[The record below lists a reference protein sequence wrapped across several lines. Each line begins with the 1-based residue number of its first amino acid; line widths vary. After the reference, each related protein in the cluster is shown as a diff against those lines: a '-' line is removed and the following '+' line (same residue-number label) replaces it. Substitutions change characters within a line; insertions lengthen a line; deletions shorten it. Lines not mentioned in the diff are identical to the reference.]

1 MNIVLASLGNTI
13 EVVADDRSLLI
24 ASKMPINWEEPEKW
38 PSKVISSRLGKQVS
52 YEVGM
57 LLEMSLAAIEDGQV
71 LIPYECF
78 PEIVAQEFGITTAF
92 TEPSPFLL
100 KIDRTSDVG
109 RPDFRYKYQF
119 ILGEGPVPLERAGF
133 YVRRAATGKQYHLD
147 PQMYELLAAM
157 DEFNGLPREQKTQQ
171 AGWLN
176 FAKVKGLSRE
186 LKAILDA
193 TLQKNEVIVP
203 SSLGLDMYED
213 ESGALSFVPKCPDLD
228 DTKFRTVFVR
238 NDAAQGLYTLDGAG
252 QEKTRIVLTDRQLEV
267 LRRMKRVR
275 RVTGSV
281 KDSVKE
287 DPRSIFDGIIDDIDL
302 PYGDRV
308 TGIGEF
314 EFTPTPSL
322 SNRENGMGQLWGAD
336 PENEHVDKVDGESTE
351 AIAEGEKPVK
361 KTLLIDTHDEEV
373 RVEYLAESE
382 QARHASQPMPFTRP
396 SALRPEVS
404 LKQHQEEGVQWLQN
418 CLRIEGRKGVLLAD
432 DMGVGKTLQI
442 LSFLA
447 WIVESGFFPEL
458 SKPHPPYR
466 PILIIAPLILLETAT
481 WEKEIQKF
489 FFDQGNIFG
498 YPLPL
503 YGPELKGY
511 WRKDAEGRENV
522 VGQPILNIDRIR
534 RNKVVLTTYETIR
547 DYEFSF
553 AYCPDG
559 ESLWSVVVTDEAQ
572 EYKTPNSKISHAI
585 KTLSPPFRIACT
597 GTPVENRLL
606 DLWNLFDFV
615 QPGLLGSAKAFN
627 KQYEEVG
634 EDERVG
640 RLEELRQ
647 TLLYEQHHAF
657 LLRRSKDEVLEL
669 PAKAERKVNCVM
681 SPVEVAQHLKLAQNI
696 SDDAPQKGRLGLLHR
711 FSRFY
716 QHPCLV
722 DGTGDDLSSSE
733 LKAMSS
739 KLREVIEIL
748 KVVRAKREK
757 AIIFARHKDVQRMLS
772 RVLTEEF
779 SQPVRII
786 NGDTPRSMQ
795 KLGSQSRDKI
805 LTEFR
810 AADGFQAIVLS
821 PFVAG
826 VGLTITEANH
836 VIHYGRWW
844 NPAVEAQA
852 TDRVYRLGQDKP
864 VHVYLPIL
872 SDPSGQVSR
881 SFDQLLDEL
890 MDRKKQLALGT
901 LKKNEFLTPQS
912 DEDELG
918 FEVFDG
924 LRQSAR

>member
-1 MNIVLASLGNTI
+1 MSFILANLGSQI
-13 EVVADDRSLLI
+13 DVIAEDRGLVVRSQHPL
-24 ASKMPINWEEPEKW
+24 SWDEPEKW
-38 PSKVISSRLGKQVS
+38 PSNVLGTRLGKLVS
-52 YEVGM
+52 YEVSM
-57 LLEMSLAAIEDGQV
+57 LLEMSLAEIQGNQV
-71 LIPYECF
+71 CIPYECCLDTS
-78 PEIVAQEFGITTAF
+78 EQESGIMNAF

-109 RPDFRYKYQF
+109 RPDFRYRYQF
-119 ILGEGPVPLERAGF
+119 ILGEGPVPVERAGF
-133 YVRRAATGKQYHLD
+133 YLKRAATGKQYHLD
-147 PQMYELLAAM
+147 AQMYDLLAAM
-157 DEFNGLPREQKTQQ
+157 DEFNILPREEKTQQ

-176 FAKVKGLSRE
+176 FAKVKGLSKE
-186 LKAILDA
+186 LKATLDA
-193 TLQKNEVIVP
+193 TLEKNEVIVP

-228 DTKFRTVFVR
+228 DAKFRTVFFMY
-238 NDAAQGLYTLDGAG
+238 DAAQGLYTLDGEG
-252 QEKTRIVLTDRQLEV
+252 QQRTRIVLTDKQIEV
-267 LRRMKRVR
+267 LARMKRIR
-275 RVTGSV
+275 RVTGTV
-281 KDSVKE
+281 KDAAKQ

-322 SNRENGMGQLWGAD
+322 NNVDIGMGQLWGQD
-336 PENEHVDKVDGESTE
+336 PDKDQD
-351 AIAEGEKPVK
+351 EKNSNSGSPGPEVK
-361 KTLLIDTHDEEV
+361 DKPSSKTLLIDTHDDNV
-373 RVEYLAESE
+373 RSAYIAESE
-382 QARHASQPMPFTRP
+382 LARHGNEPVPFTRP
-396 SALRPEVS
+396 ISLRADVS
-404 LKQHQEEGVQWLQN
+404 LKKHQEEGVRWLQN
-418 CLRIEGRKGVLLAD
+418 CLRIDGRKGVLLAD

-447 WIVESGFFPEL
+447 WVVESGVFPEL
-458 SKPHPPYR
+458 SKPQPPYR

-489 FFDQGNIFG
+489 FLDHSNIFG

-503 YGPELKGY
+503 FGSELKGY
-511 WRKDAEGRENV
+511 WRKDAQGRENI
-522 VGQPILNIDRIR
+522 VGEPILNIDRIR

-553 AYCPDG
+553 AYHPEG

-627 KQYEEVG
+627 RQFEEVND
-634 EDERVG
+634 DERVG
-640 RLEELRQ
+640 RLEELRE

-669 PAKAERKVNCVM
+669 PPKKEQKVNCEM
-681 SPVEVAQHLKLAQNI
+681 SPLEVAEHLKLALNI
-696 SDDAPQKGRLGLLHR
+696 SEDAPQKGRLGLLHK

-722 DGTGDDLSSSE
+722 NGTGDDLSSDE
-733 LKAMSS
+733 LKTMSS
-739 KLREVIEIL
+739 KLRKVIDII
-748 KVVRAKREK
+748 KVIRAKREK
-757 AIIFARHKDVQRMLS
+757 VIIFARHKDVQRMLS

-779 SQPVRII
+779 GQPVRII

-795 KLGSQSRDKI
+795 KLGSQSRDRI
-805 LTEFR
+805 LSEFR
-810 AADGFQAIVLS
+810 SASGFQAIVLS

-872 SDPSGQVSR
+872 SDPTRRVER
-881 SFDQLLDEL
+881 SFDELLDEL

-901 LKKNEFLTPQS
+901 LKKNDFLTPQQ

-924 LRQSAR
+924 LRQSAK